1 MIKVLEKNVAAQ
13 IAAGEVVERPLS
25 IVKELVENSID
36 ALSDNITVEIKNGGK
51 TYIRISDNGTGIDAN
66 EVETAFLRHAT
77 SKLKDIEDLDSL
89 VSLGFR
95 GEALASIASVTKT
108 TIVTKTEYADVGI
121 KLVLEGGEIVSRIPV
136 GAPTGTTI
144 IVEDLF
150 FNTPARLKFMKTD
163 RSEGS
168 AVTDFM
174 SNVAMAYPDIKIR
187 MINNENTLF
196 STSGKGDR
204 LKAIITI
211 TSKDSLSKLIP
222 FHHIE
227 SGVTIEGYISNPTES
242 KANRRSQI
250 FFVNGRSINSNVIE
264 NGINQGYSA
273 RLFEGRYP
281 IAYLFITVPPNI
293 MDVNIHPN
301 KKEVRFYDERVIS
314 DVIKNAIIEALN
326 TKEGIGKIQ
335 PRASRKTDYFKFT
348 KDETGNIQ
356 VSNTEEQTKINIKP
370 ETDSMIIE
378 PKSEANSI
386 VIEPKTETEKIKE
399 NIIEETKI
407 DKSINLIP
415 KLRDEPKEVDIK
427 NILSIYNQEKVLEQE
442 KQVILENK
450 IDEIKSESYKPH
462 VFDMESIIPLGQIFG
477 TYIQAVDNDTLY
489 IVDQHAAHERIF
501 FEKFRNDY
509 LRHEIPKQGL
519 LLPITITI
527 PVALAKNDELWL
539 NPADS
544 LGYTIEEFGP
554 NTYRI
559 SEIPSYFNMSEA
571 EEFINDFITMTSEIN
586 DYESPK
592 VLDKIATRACKAAI
606 KANDSLSKDEVTR
619 LFEDLNKC
627 ENPFSCPHG
636 RPTFI
641 KLTKDD
647 IEKKFK
653 RK

>member
-1 MIKVLEKNVAAQ
+1 MIKILEKNVAAQ

-51 TYIRISDNGTGIDAN
+51 TYIRISDNGTGIDAS

-77 SKLKDIEDLDSL
+77 SKIKNIEDLDSL

-108 TIVTKTEYADVGI
+108 TIITKTQYADVGI
-121 KLVLEGGEIVSRIPV
+121 KLVLEGGEIISRSPM

-144 IVEDLF
+144 IIENLF

-168 AVTDFM
+168 AVVDFI

-222 FHHIE
+222 FHHTEEGI
-227 SGVTIEGYISNPTES
+227 TIEGFISNPTES
-242 KANRRSQI
+242 KANRKSQI

-264 NGINQGYSA
+264 EGISQGYAA

-314 DVIKNAIIEALN
+314 NIIKNAIIEALN
-326 TKEGIGKIQ
+326 TKDGIGKIQ
-335 PRASRKTDYFKFT
+335 PKPSTKSDYFKFT
-348 KDETGNIQ
+348 KDEVGEIRISNI
-356 VSNTEEQTKINIKP
+356 EEQTKISIKAD
-370 ETDSMIIE
+370 T
-378 PKSEANSI
+378 NSI
-386 VIEPKTETEKIKE
+386 EDKPKIDENKINKNINLNQKIKE
-399 NIIEETKI
+399 ESN
-407 DKSINLIP
+407 
-415 KLRDEPKEVDIK
+415 EVDVK
-427 NILSIYNQEKVLEQE
+427 NILSTYNHEKLVEEQKQE
-442 KQVILENK
+442 ILEKK
-450 IDEIKSESYKPH
+450 IDQIKSDTYKPKA
-462 VFDMESIIPLGQIFG
+462 FDMASIVPLEQIFG
-477 TYIQAVDNDTLY
+477 TYIQAVDENTLY

-509 LRHEIPKQGL
+509 LRREIPKQGL
-519 LLPITITI
+519 LIPITITI
-527 PVALAKNDELWL
+527 PVALSKNDHVWL
-539 NPADS
+539 STADS

-559 SEIPSYFNMSEA
+559 TQIPSYFNLSEA
-571 EEFINDFITMTSEIN
+571 EEFINDFISMTSEIN

-592 VLDKIATRACKAAI
+592 LLDKIATRACKAAI
-606 KANDSLSKDEVTR
+606 KANDSLSKDEVKR